1 MNHYPLCRV
10 RSWNNALRCMS
21 YVFNHAF
28 EQKWCTFSVYA
39 SLLWRQNERHG
50 VSNYRR
56 LDYLFNGLCRW
67 GSKKTS
73 KRRGT
78 GLCEGNSPV
87 TGEFPSQ
94 RASNAEN
101 VSIWW
106 RHHESKHDV
115 QFSCAI
121 YQPLLAHHWRVH
133 QCLLTSRFIA
143 PSIPWGV
150 SAPGGKMWKQLL
162 KDRIFLNN
170 SPIFTIE
177 ISAFIHLLFKK
188 HCIQYISI

>member
-1 MNHYPLCRV
+1 MNVSKTHYI
-10 RSWNNALRCMS
+10 
-21 YVFNHAF
+21 VFTRKLKSA
-28 EQKWCTFSVYA
+28 T
-39 SLLWRQNERHG
+39 SLNIG
-50 VSNYRR
+50 IDDKIIN
-56 LDYLFNGLCRW
+56 
-67 GSKKTS
+67 
-73 KRRGT
+73 
-78 GLCEGNSPV
+78 EGNKTKFLGVIIDKKLTWKEHISYLSSKISRGIDMIIKAKKRLNKDALV
-87 TGEFPSQ
+87 TLYYSFIYPYMTYCNHICGT
-94 RASNAEN
+94 AC
-101 VSIWW
+101 
-106 RHHESKHDV
+106 HDV